1 MHFHV
6 KSIEIKKQYKSL
18 FKLRVA
24 HMCYSQIKE
33 RLITQF
39 IFINYSCI
47 FINKLLLYKI
57 QYKPLFKLIVAH
69 VLLSD

>member
-6 KSIEIKKQYKSL
+6 KSMEIKKQYKSL

-33 RLITQF
+33 RLICVTLRLKKDL
-39 IFINYSCI
+39 YT
-47 FINKLLLYKI
+47 KLFL
-57 QYKPLFKLIVAH
+57 
-69 VLLSD
+69 